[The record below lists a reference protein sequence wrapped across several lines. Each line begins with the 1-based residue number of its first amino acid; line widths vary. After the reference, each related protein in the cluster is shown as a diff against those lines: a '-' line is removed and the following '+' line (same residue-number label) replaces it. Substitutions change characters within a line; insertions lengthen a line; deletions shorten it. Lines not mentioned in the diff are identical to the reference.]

1 MFFMKNFSII
11 AFILLLMACNSN
23 DGNDKKASVQ
33 GPLVQKVNSE
43 IFNQSFA
50 QLMTDYYHLKDNF
63 IIELDTNINVYARKL
78 IKDADSLPVNQLNA
92 DTAIISTARSFAES
106 ISAELNGMLKEKN
119 LEAKRKSFQMTS
131 TELFDLIRAVKYD
144 KEVIYLEHC
153 PMAFNNDGADWL
165 SNSSDIRNPYI
176 PKKMLTCGEVKDSID
191 FRKK

>member
-1 MFFMKNFSII
+1 MKNFSII